1 MPIKTK
7 QPNQADQFVLFSYA
21 PRHAHLYDSI
31 RDERGYHI
39 RHGLLLASFTG
50 LINSGDK
57 VRPSCGVFYVVKSHG
72 QWQVMAY
79 RYADLDEE
87 IDHSAFWERYVVGR
101 LPPAWTTDV
110 ADPFADIPEKI
121 IDDPERLER
130 YLQKRSAKHR
140 AEKEIP
146 LTKQL
151 KKHPYGFPRG
161 RVACVHGAYRVYHG
175 SDIPNSSKIKRD
187 FIEVMFGIKGKAK
200 WIEDD
205 HEHCLMADKEAVRDL
220 LAIEEDWEAV

>member
-1 MPIKTK
+1 M
-7 QPNQADQFVLFSYA
+7 ADINSLA
-21 PRHAHLYDSI
+21 NWDNLKR
-31 RDERGYHI
+31 
-39 RHGLLLASFTG
+39 GLLLPSFTR
-50 LINSGDK
+50 LTSSGGK
-57 VRPSCGVFYVVKSHG
+57 VMPSCGVFYVVKVHE

-101 LPPAWTTDV
+101 LLPSWTKDV

-121 IDDPERLER
+121 IDDPERLES
-130 YLQKRSAKHR
+130 YLQKRSAKYR
-140 AEKEIP
+140 AVKGIP
-146 LTKQL
+146 LTREL
-151 KKHPYGFPRG
+151 KKYPYGFPRG
-161 RVACVHGAYRVYHG
+161 RVAHVQGAYRVYHG
-175 SDIPNSSKIKRD
+175 SDIPHSSKIKRN

-205 HEHCLMADKEAVRDL
+205 HEHCLLADKEAVRDI